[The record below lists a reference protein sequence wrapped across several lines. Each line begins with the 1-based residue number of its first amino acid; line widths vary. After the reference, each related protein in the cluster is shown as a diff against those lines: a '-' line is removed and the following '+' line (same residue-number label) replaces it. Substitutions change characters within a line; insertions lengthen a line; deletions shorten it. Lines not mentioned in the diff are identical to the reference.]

1 MHQVHAQMTNDQPT
15 QRLAGHFKFQDEHH
29 QTEAVLAVRSG
40 AIAGAADMG
49 TASTRLRKHHRPSSR
64 KKNVSHI
71 TPRSQPRANKN
82 QGPNE
87 PSCSAPSAWRISHP
101 IARPTPDAPSAAS
114 TVR

>member
-1 MHQVHAQMTNDQPT
+1 MERSSRECTKSTRKCRMTNRHSD
-15 QRLAGHFKFQDEHH
+15 LAGHFKFQDEHH

-40 AIAGAADMG
+40 AIACAADMG

-87 PSCSAPSAWRISHP
+87 PSCSAP
-101 IARPTPDAPSAAS
+101 
-114 TVR
+114 